1 MGGGKRPD
9 RHKRKEPT
17 ARRRSALEPDLD
29 VQPGPS
35 NGDSPARIEQ
45 VVEANQLSRSELK
58 NQAARDALVPLRE
71 GERPLAVTIGAIT
84 STVLFLAAVAGWL
97 LWDVLRDDTRP
108 AVISLLLFAGVV
120 GAMAYGMWRVRYWA
134 VLGFQAVLLFSILGS
149 GLGAVQ
155 ATRILL
161 ALGNVVVLAAAAT
174 LFFFM
179 VKALARIQ
187 MLERGPR

>member
-1 MGGGKRPD
+1 V
-9 RHKRKEPT
+9 
-17 ARRRSALEPDLD
+17 EPDLSLR
-29 VQPGPS
+29 PAPN

-58 NQAARDALVPLRE
+58 NQAARDALAPLRE
-71 GERPLAVTIGAIT
+71 GERPLVVTIGAIT
-84 STVLFLAAVAGWL
+84 STALFLAAVTGWL

-108 AVISLLLFAGVV
+108 PVISVLLFAAVM

-149 GLGAVQ
+149 SLGAVQ
-155 ATRILL
+155 ATRIFL

-187 MLERGPR
+187 MLDRGPG